1 MKSVGYV
8 FSIISV
14 LLLVAATWKNVSEEP
29 LFLLFLIGGAITSI
43 IGMCLRWA
51 SYRRERV

>member
-29 LFLLFLIGGAITSI
+29 VLLLFLISGAIASI
-43 IGMCLRWA
+43 IGMGLRWA
-51 SYRRERV
+51 SYRRERA